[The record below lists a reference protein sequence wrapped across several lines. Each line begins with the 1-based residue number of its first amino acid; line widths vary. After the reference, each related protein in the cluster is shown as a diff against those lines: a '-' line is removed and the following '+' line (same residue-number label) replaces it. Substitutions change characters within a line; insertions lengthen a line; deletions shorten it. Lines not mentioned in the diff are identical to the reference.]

1 MSFDKALELIHPI
14 LPSLDEVE
22 ETLNFTTAS
31 SKLLSISSLIKFI
44 FSLSD
49 FSLLLIISISDKLY
63 LIIFFFDF

>member
-31 SKLLSISSLIKFI
+31 SKLTAFYFVFNKI
-44 FSLSD
+44 
-49 FSLLLIISISDKLY
+49 Y
-63 LIIFFFDF
+63 FFFIGLFIATYNFNL

>member
-31 SKLLSISSLIKFI
+31 SKLLLSISSLIKFI

-63 LIIFFFDF
+63 LIIFFDF